1 MITTAS
7 KWLSQRSLILLK
19 DDHLSEQAAQRE
31 ITPRGSNVCSYYRSL
46 KTMTIELNRS
56 DNGCAGPITC

>member
-46 KTMTIELNRS
+46 KTMTIELN
-56 DNGCAGPITC
+56 